1 MTNNTTTTTTRT
13 EFDSFW
19 SEGVLVETD
28 GGKQQREYDGLNLHI
43 GNVRYEIGVGDVVV
57 MRSSTTEDN
66 EMNPEPEPD
75 EAETELTAE
84 AEPAPG
90 GQQDEEEDAAAPPF
104 RLPLPRHTE
113 VKVGDGLMLARVER
127 IFRQEGGRSRGTT
140 KKVLFQA
147 RWFLKVRRDYC
158 WLLFL
163 FCFVSLE
170 FAVCAR
176 RPGRNRWA
184 PAIDEIKRRRSIR
197 SFLVVRPSSSRC
209 LLLFLQNTAQSLF
222 IFDTISLP

>member
-1 MTNNTTTTTTRT
+1 
-13 EFDSFW
+13 
-19 SEGVLVETD
+19 
-28 GGKQQREYDGLNLHI
+28 
-43 GNVRYEIGVGDVVV
+43 
-57 MRSSTTEDN
+57 
-66 EMNPEPEPD
+66 MNPEQQETEESTD
-75 EAETELTAE
+75 EAEQ
-84 AEPAPG
+84 EPAPK
-90 GQQDEEEDAAAPPF
+90 DDAAAAPF
-104 RLPLPRHTE
+104 RLPLSRHTE

>member
-1 MTNNTTTTTTRT
+1 M
-13 EFDSFW
+13 
-19 SEGVLVETD
+19 ETD

-158 WLLFL
+158 YCVF
-163 FCFVSLE
+163 FCVS
-170 FAVCAR
+170 R
-176 RPGRNRWA
+176 
-184 PAIDEIKRRRSIR
+184 I
-197 SFLVVRPSSSRC
+197 VRGLCSASGEKPLGTRHR
-209 LLLFLQNTAQSLF
+209 
-222 IFDTISLP
+222 